1 MASSKAELRVQIRR
15 IQRAMMLLLW
25 IISTNLPMRVR
36 NQHLKKK
43 QALLQL
49 HHVIKIIKPMSSV
62 LLWRIL
68 LWLTSKSRMQTKIF
82 KKVQQQ
88 MEASRNEMD

>member
-1 MASSKAELRVQIRR
+1 MVSSKAELRVQIRR

-25 IISTNLPMRVR
+25 IISTNLPMRAR

-49 HHVIKIIKPMSSV
+49 NLVMKPMSSV

>member
-25 IISTNLPMRVR
+25 IISTNLPMRAR

-49 HHVIKIIKPMSSV
+49 HLVIKPMSSV